1 MGTKKLNKATDKK
14 PKSKVKQNSILK
26 EDKNLSLKEWERDI
40 VVKCEKTDEY
50 ISPDEIERTTFSREK
65 H

>member
-1 MGTKKLNKATDKK
+1 MGTNKLNKEVPKK
-14 PKSKVKQNSILK
+14 TKKKVTQNSILK
-26 EDKNLSLKEWERDI
+26 EDNKLSVKEWERDI

-50 ISPDEIERTTFSREK
+50 ISPEELERTTFSREK